1 MKKISFSLILK
12 ISGIVFL
19 AFAVVLGNEIRLG
32 IDRYIK
38 NTLETDA
45 EVTVRNLDKFAKSY
59 NETVAVNKVDIT
71 SDAFQSIYSSALSGD
86 NTKIKCLVDSQGK
99 IVSTSRE
106 GVSSPTLCIFADEYY
121 GSQSWPLYF
130 NLTSLPKKDLN
141 SIENFLIEHQKEVGN
156 ISIEVK
162 LDHQPEEGEASFNDI
177 QVKNL
182 VYNDEIIYTGD
193 VKGKTQTF
201 QGTVSAYTSYNKEIV
216 FFSSASGTMKIQKQT
231 EKQDSSKEFEEKRRR
246 EQEQEC
252 QRIEKEK
259 AKEKMLTLYERNTG
273 GRMKGMMIAVSGGIL
288 ASGMGLGT
296 LVLSIFGA
304 VGHMSSLVTGG
315 TCFMAVGALTGVGL
329 LAGGIKKLGKLERFQ
344 KYIDTLG
351 NHTYCNFEQ
360 LSAAVNKPVKF
371 VKKDIKKMI
380 DDRWFR
386 QGHIDEQETCL
397 ITSNET
403 YLQYTQTQK
412 ALEQKKQEEEK
423 YQAEQERNRKNTP
436 PEVQEV
442 LDKGNEFLDKI
453 HRSNDAIPGVEISAK
468 ISRMELIVEKI
479 FERAQ
484 KHPEIIPDLK
494 KLMNYYLPM
503 TVKLLD
509 AYEEM
514 DQQPVQGENIQAS
527 KKEIEDTLDTLNQ
540 AFEKLLDSVFQDT
553 AWDVSSDISVLHT
566 LLAQEGLTDD
576 DFAKMKKN

>member
-1 MKKISFSLILK
+1 MSENFDDLGELGDKIKKIIDTAVSTKDYRQMTEDIKQTVGQTVNSAVNSAVD
-12 ISGIVFL
+12 SGSE
-19 AFAVVLGNEIRLG
+19 A
-32 IDRYIK
+32 IK
-38 NTLETDA
+38 N
-45 EVTVRNLDKFAKSY
+45 
-59 NETVAVNKVDIT
+59 
-71 SDAFQSIYSSALSGD
+71 G
-86 NTKIKCLVDSQGK
+86 
-99 IVSTSRE
+99 
-106 GVSSPTLCIFADEYY
+106 
-121 GSQSWPLYF
+121 
-130 NLTSLPKKDLN
+130 LN
-141 SIENFLIEHQKEVGN
+141 SMFGSGSAQSGN
-156 ISIEVK
+156 HEY
-162 LDHQPEEGEASFNDI
+162 HN
-177 QVKNL
+177 
-182 VYNDEIIYTGD
+182 
-193 VKGKTQTF
+193 KT
-201 QGTVSAYTSYNKEIV
+201 
-216 FFSSASGTMKIQKQT
+216 
-231 EKQDSSKEFEEKRRR
+231 KEFEEQRRR
-246 EQEQEC
+246 EREQAQEEARKKQE
-252 QRIEKEK
+252 EDK
-259 AKEKMLTLYERNTG
+259 AKERMLALYDKNTG
-273 GRMKGMMIAVSGGIL
+273 GRMKGMMLSISGGIL

-304 VGHMSSLVTGG
+304 VGHMSSLVLGG
-315 TCFMAVGALTGVGL
+315 TCFLAVGALAGVGL
-329 LAGGIKKLGKLERFQ
+329 LAGGLKKLGKLERFQ

-360 LSAAVNKPVKF
+360 LSAAVGKPVKF

-380 DDRWFR
+380 DDGWFR

-403 YLQYTQTQK
+403 YQQYTQTIK
-412 ALEQKKQEEEK
+412 ALEDKKQEEERI
-423 YQAEQERNRKNTP
+423 QAEQKKNRENIS

-442 LDKGNEFLDKI
+442 LEKGNEFLDKI
-453 HRSNDAIPGVEISAK
+453 HKSNDAIPGVEISAK

-479 FERAQ
+479 FERAE

-494 KLMNYYLPM
+494 KMMNYYLPM

-514 DQQPVQGENIQAS
+514 DQMPVQGENIQSS

>member
-1 MKKISFSLILK
+1 MSENFDELGELGDKIKKIIDTAVSTKDYRQMTEDIKQTVGQTVNSAVNSAVD
-12 ISGIVFL
+12 SGSE
-19 AFAVVLGNEIRLG
+19 A
-32 IDRYIK
+32 IK
-38 NTLETDA
+38 NGLNNVFGTG
-45 EVTVRNLDKFAKSY
+45 NS
-59 NETVAVNKVDIT
+59 
-71 SDAFQSIYSSALSGD
+71 QSGD
-86 NTKIKCLVDSQGK
+86 S
-99 IVSTSRE
+99 
-106 GVSSPTLCIFADEYY
+106 GVYR
-121 GSQSWPLYF
+121 
-130 NLTSLPKKDLN
+130 N
-141 SIENFLIEHQKEVGN
+141 
-156 ISIEVK
+156 
-162 LDHQPEEGEASFNDI
+162 
-177 QVKNL
+177 
-182 VYNDEIIYTGD
+182 
-193 VKGKTQTF
+193 KT
-201 QGTVSAYTSYNKEIV
+201 
-216 FFSSASGTMKIQKQT
+216 
-231 EKQDSSKEFEEKRRR
+231 KEFEEKRRR
-246 EQEQEC
+246 EREQ
-252 QRIEKEK
+252 EKEK

-453 HRSNDAIPGVEISAK
+453 HRSNDAIPGMEISAK